1 MAATLPDRTGQTFKK
16 LLAHRAL
23 LIRLLR
29 RRSPRKNA
37 SLAPLQHGGRGI
49 PDARS
54 LSRTPVGHAQ
64 LHVRWDRMCVLAALV
79 AVLAM
84 VTAHAVVVAIRED
97 PKAPT
102 AESSPI
108 PTSDDLA
115 KPQPR
120 CPKPASDV
128 IRTAPG
134 VRDEAGVAA
143 RTVALTFD
151 DGPGATTPQVLDVL
165 QRAGV
170 RATFFVVG
178 QQVAANPEMLQRIV
192 ASGHVLGDHTWSHRI
207 PSASA
212 GWRRSRLSGEIE
224 HTRRAILDA
233 TGLEP
238 CLFRPP
244 GGVVKGAESVA
255 RKAGLSLVLWSVD
268 TRDWA
273 PSKDRG
279 KFATI
284 IRKRAAMGL
293 TEEHPVILL
302 HDGGGNREA
311 TIAALPE
318 IINDYRAHGYR
329 FVTFD
334 QPT

>member
-1 MAATLPDRTGQTFKK
+1 VAATLLPDGTRQT
-16 LLAHRAL
+16 A
-23 LIRLLR
+23 
-29 RRSPRKNA
+29 
-37 SLAPLQHGGRGI
+37 
-49 PDARS
+49 
-54 LSRTPVGHAQ
+54 SRTPVGHAQ
-64 LHVRWDRMCVLAALV
+64 LHVRWDRVCLLLALV
-79 AVLAM
+79 AVLAIV
-84 VTAHAVVVAIRED
+84 VTHAVVVAVRDD
-97 PKAPT
+97 PNAPAAETAPT
-102 AESSPI
+102 
-108 PTSDDLA
+108 PTSDHLA
-115 KPQPR
+115 NPQPK
-120 CPKPASDV
+120 CPEPETGV
-128 IRTAPG
+128 IRSAPAA
-134 VRDEAGVAA
+134 RDEADPAA

-151 DGPGATTPQVLDVL
+151 DGPGAATPLVLDVL

-178 QQVAANPEMLQRIV
+178 QHAVANPEMLQRIV
-192 ASGHVLGDHTWSHRI
+192 AGGHVLGDHTWSHRI

-212 GWRRSRLSGEIE
+212 GWKRSRLTGEIDD
-224 HTRRAILDA
+224 TRRAILDA

-244 GGVVKGAESVA
+244 GGVVKGAETVA
-255 RKAGLSLVLWSVD
+255 RAAGLSMVLWSVD

-284 IRKRAAMGL
+284 IRKRAALGL
-293 TEEHPVILL
+293 AEEHPVILL

-311 TIAALPE
+311 TVAALPE

>member
-1 MAATLPDRTGQTFKK
+1 VAATLLPDRTRQT
-16 LLAHRAL
+16 A
-23 LIRLLR
+23 
-29 RRSPRKNA
+29 
-37 SLAPLQHGGRGI
+37 
-49 PDARS
+49 
-54 LSRTPVGHAQ
+54 SRTPAGHAH
-64 LHVRWDRMCVLAALV
+64 LHVRWDRVTVLFALV

-84 VTAHAVVVAIRED
+84 VVMHAVVVAARGD
-97 PKAPT
+97 PRAPA
-102 AESSPI
+102 AEAASI
-108 PTSDDLA
+108 PAPD
-115 KPQPR
+115 QPANTPAPDHLDNTQPK
-120 CPKPASDV
+120 CPKPAPGI
-128 IRTAPG
+128 IRAAPA
-134 VRDEAGVAA
+134 VRDETDAAA

-151 DGPGATTPQVLDVL
+151 DGPGPATPQVLDVL

-178 QQVAANPEMLQRIV
+178 QHAAANPEMLQRIV
-192 ASGHVLGDHTWSHRI
+192 AGGHVLGDHTWSHRI
-207 PSASA
+207 PSVAA
-212 GWRRSRLSGEIE
+212 GWKRSRLAVEIE
-224 HTRRAILDA
+224 RTRRAIFDA

-255 RKAGLSLVLWSVD
+255 HAAGLSMILWSVD

-273 PSKDRG
+273 PSKTRG
-279 KFATI
+279 KFAAI
-284 IRKRAAMGL
+284 IRKRAALGL

-311 TIAALPE
+311 TVAALPE

-329 FVTFD
+329 FVTLD

>member
-1 MAATLPDRTGQTFKK
+1 MAATLPPDRTRQT
-16 LLAHRAL
+16 
-23 LIRLLR
+23 
-29 RRSPRKNA
+29 A
-37 SLAPLQHGGRGI
+37 SR
-49 PDARS
+49 
-54 LSRTPVGHAQ
+54 RTPVGRAQ
-64 LHVRWDRMCVLAALV
+64 LHVRWDRVSVLLALV

-84 VTAHAVVVAIRED
+84 VITHAVVVAVRDD
-97 PKAPT
+97 PKAP
-102 AESSPI
+102 AEEPAQSPA
-108 PTSDDLA
+108 SDHLA
-115 KPQPR
+115 NPQPK
-120 CPKPASDV
+120 CPKPETGIV
-128 IRTAPG
+128 RTAPT
-134 VRDEAGVAA
+134 VRDEADAAA

-151 DGPGATTPQVLDVL
+151 DGPGPATPQVLDVL

-178 QQVAANPEMLQRIV
+178 QDAAANPEMLQRIV
-192 ASGHVLGDHTWSHRI
+192 AGGHVLGDHTWSHRM

-212 GWRRSRLSGEIE
+212 GWKRSRLTGEIE

-244 GGVVKGAESVA
+244 GGIVKGAKTVA
-255 RKAGLSLVLWSVD
+255 HAAGLSMVLWSVD

-273 PSKDRG
+273 PSKDRR
-279 KFATI
+279 KFSTI
-284 IRKRAAMGL
+284 IRKRAALGL

-311 TIAALPE
+311 TVAALPE
-318 IINDYRAHGYR
+318 LINDYRAQGYR

-334 QPT
+334 EPT

>member
-1 MAATLPDRTGQTFKK
+1 MAATLPPDRTRQT
-16 LLAHRAL
+16 
-23 LIRLLR
+23 
-29 RRSPRKNA
+29 A
-37 SLAPLQHGGRGI
+37 SR
-49 PDARS
+49 
-54 LSRTPVGHAQ
+54 RTPVGRAQ
-64 LHVRWDRMCVLAALV
+64 LHVRWDRVSVLLALV

-84 VTAHAVVVAIRED
+84 VITHAVVVAVRDD
-97 PKAPT
+97 PKAP
-102 AESSPI
+102 AEEPAQSPA
-108 PTSDDLA
+108 SDHLA
-115 KPQPR
+115 NPQPK
-120 CPKPASDV
+120 CPKPETGIV
-128 IRTAPG
+128 RTAPT
-134 VRDEAGVAA
+134 VRDEADAAA

-151 DGPGATTPQVLDVL
+151 DGPGPATPQVLDVL

-178 QQVAANPEMLQRIV
+178 QDAAANPEMLQRIV
-192 ASGHVLGDHTWSHRI
+192 AGGHVLGDHTWSHRM

-212 GWRRSRLSGEIE
+212 GWKRSRLTGEIE

-244 GGVVKGAESVA
+244 GGIVKGAKTVA
-255 RKAGLSLVLWSVD
+255 HAAGLSMVLWSVD

-273 PSKDRG
+273 PSKDRR
-279 KFATI
+279 KFSTI
-284 IRKRAAMGL
+284 IRKRAALGL

-311 TIAALPE
+311 TVAALPE
-318 IINDYRAHGYR
+318 IINDYRAQGYR

-334 QPT
+334 EPT

>member
-1 MAATLPDRTGQTFKK
+1 VAATLPPDGTRQT
-16 LLAHRAL
+16 A
-23 LIRLLR
+23 
-29 RRSPRKNA
+29 SP
-37 SLAPLQHGGRGI
+37 
-49 PDARS
+49 
-54 LSRTPVGHAQ
+54 RTPVGRAQ
-64 LHVRWDRMCVLAALV
+64 LHVRWDRVSVLLALV
-79 AVLAM
+79 AVLVM
-84 VTAHAVVVAIRED
+84 VITHAVVVAARDD
-97 PKAPT
+97 PKAPG
-102 AESSPI
+102 AEPAPI
-108 PTSDDLA
+108 
-115 KPQPR
+115 
-120 CPKPASDV
+120 PASDHLANPRPKCPEPETGI
-128 IRTAPG
+128 IRTAPA
-134 VRDEAGVAA
+134 VRDEADVAV

-151 DGPGATTPQVLDVL
+151 DGPGPATPQVLDVL

-178 QQVAANPEMLQRIV
+178 QDAAANPEMLQRIV
-192 ASGHVLGDHTWSHRI
+192 TAGHVLGDHTWSHRI

-212 GWRRSRLSGEIE
+212 GWKRSRLTGEIE

-244 GGVVKGAESVA
+244 GGVVKGARTVVHA
-255 RKAGLSLVLWSVD
+255 AGLSMVLWSVD

-273 PSKDRG
+273 PSKDHG

-284 IRKRAAMGL
+284 IRKRAALGL

-311 TIAALPE
+311 TVAALPE

-334 QPT
+334 EPT